1 MLSSHRITI
10 HRLND
15 MLKQLA
21 SDYYYYLN
29 RFYYQHVVPLKRLP
43 LSRIDTLDNAKALA
57 SLNLMMRAQR
67 KMP

>member
-29 RFYYQHVVPLKRLP
+29 RFYYEQNLRRQP
-43 LSRIDTLDNAKALA
+43 AL
-57 SLNLMMRAQR
+57 
-67 KMP
+67 